1 MIHHKIEREPAVRH
15 LWKEKKK
22 KEMNL
27 NKMERECNDSEREKV
42 GQVFCVLKVIQ
53 EHNQEMPLD
62 SKNII
67 EI

>member
-1 MIHHKIEREPAVRH
+1 MKLRLNVQRSNSHSPSGGRFFSHHGSISYKYWIQ
-15 LWKEKKK
+15 
-22 KEMNL
+22 
-27 NKMERECNDSEREKV
+27 KV

>member
-1 MIHHKIEREPAVRH
+1 MWTEGNRGI
-15 LWKEKKK
+15 
-22 KEMNL
+22 NL
-27 NKMERECNDSEREKV
+27 EIDNKYWIQKV

>member
-1 MIHHKIEREPAVRH
+1 
-15 LWKEKKK
+15 
-22 KEMNL
+22 
-27 NKMERECNDSEREKV
+27 MERECNDSEREKV